1 MGVITFLK
9 ERRKEALVKKLNRLR
24 ELAKDY
30 SSYIDYYSNSIDL
43 TINKLN
49 TNTSSKVSYFL
60 NPPLSG
66 YSYTESLT
74 EKYDAYNYYSYL
86 YDRTLVKIERLKNK
100 LKMLN

>member
-1 MGVITFLK
+1 MGIITFLK

-24 ELAKDY
+24 ELCKNY

-43 TINKLN
+43 TINQLN
-49 TNTSSKVSYFL
+49 NNTWSKASYFM

-74 EKYDAYNYYSYL
+74 EKYDTYNYYSYL
-86 YDRTLVKIERLKNK
+86 YDRTLVKIERLQNR